1 MCDAAV
7 TIVTA
12 VPVFLSFSVE
22 LLEEGGTDLHVC
34 LLPRAG
40 LPTGHHCLRAQRLQD
55 LFAAVFPSGSVHLPC
70 MSPRPG

>member
-40 LPTGHHCLRAQRLQD
+40 LPTGHHCLRAQRLQGVCTCIHCND
-55 LFAAVFPSGSVHLPC
+55 CLLDYN
-70 MSPRPG
+70 